1 MQGYQGSITGA
12 VDKQGLT
19 RNTDVAGKGRHTGA
33 GAAWD
38 AVFYQVL
45 GVTAFLGLDRA
56 KQFRVAEDQDGGDPQ
71 RRLCAIRRQSPGDED
86 PVVSAQGLMSL
97 PDN

>member
-19 RNTDVAGKGRHTGA
+19 RNTDVAGKGRHTRA

-38 AVFYQVL
+38 AVFYQALV
-45 GVTAFLGLDRA
+45 VTAFLGLDRA
-56 KQFRVAEDQDGGDPQ
+56 KQSPTGEDQDGGDP
-71 RRLCAIRRQSPGDED
+71 
-86 PVVSAQGLMSL
+86 
-97 PDN
+97 

>member
-12 VDKQGLT
+12 VDKQGLM
-19 RNTDVAGKGRHTGA
+19 RNTDVAGKGRHTRA
-33 GAAWD
+33 GAAW
-38 AVFYQVL
+38 AAIFYQVL
-45 GVTAFLGLDRA
+45 VVTDFLGLDRV
-56 KQFRVAEDQDGGDPQ
+56 KQSPTGKDQDAGDPQ
-71 RRLCAIRRQSPGDED
+71 SIFCVSQSPGDEE

>member
-19 RNTDVAGKGRHTGA
+19 RNTDVAGKGRHTRA
-33 GAAWD
+33 GAACD
-38 AVFYQVL
+38 AVFLV
-45 GVTAFLGLDRA
+45 VTAFLGLDRV
-56 KQFRVAEDQDGGDPQ
+56 KQSPAGEDQDAGDPQ
-71 RRLCAIRRQSPGDED
+71 SIICVMRRQSPGDED